1 MAYDVFADEIER
13 LYAGLQGSDSG
24 EARKRSLGKV
34 ERDIRDAILA
44 VAPPKNGETLGT
56 DADLFNWGV
65 NSLMATRLQ
74 STIAKVRY
82 RFLHRLRACAHAVVP
97 ALVWVQISEED
108 GANEQNFHLGGHKLP
123 ANVVFEHPTVAQ

>member
-13 LYAGLQGSDSG
+13 LYTGVQGIGSS
-24 EARKRSLGKV
+24 EAKKRSLGEV

-44 VAPPKNGETLGT
+44 VAPPKNGETLGR

-82 RFLHRLRACAHAVVP
+82 RFLHRPRASALAVVP
-97 ALVWVQISEED
+97 TLVWVQVSKEALD
-108 GANEQNFHLGGHKLP
+108 RRC
-123 ANVVFEHPTVAQ
+123 